1 MVRKYQKKMLL
12 FFILMM
18 KNLALK
24 TALQLLWQNQTS
36 NNDNIL
42 LELEK
47 EKKALLK
54 SLRDIASG
62 FDYEEEIKT
71 IKNEKKKVFMKF

>member
-1 MVRKYQKKMLL
+1 M
-12 FFILMM
+12 
-18 KNLALK
+18 
-24 TALQLLWQNQTS
+24 LQLLWQNQTS

-71 IKNEKKKVFMKF
+71 IKNEKKKFL

>member
-1 MVRKYQKKMLL
+1 MLL